1 MPRDERA
8 AETAAW
14 LTRAEQDLRAAGAD
28 LSLEPPL
35 TADAAFHC
43 QQPVEKALKAFL
55 THHDHLFRKT
65 HDIGELAHAC
75 LEHEPSLDELLR
87 PAASLTEYSW
97 RFRYPGEPFE
107 PDREE
112 VDDAVRL
119 ATAVVERISGS
130 VSA

>member
-14 LTRAEQDLRAAGAD
+14 LTRAEQDLRAAGAA

-43 QQPVEKALKAFL
+43 QQAVEKALKAFL

-75 LEHEPSLDELLR
+75 LEHETSLDELLR